1 MVQPVP
7 KNMTREQKEE
17 KVEEFKEK
25 IERYPV
31 IGILDMQ
38 NLPSRQLQ
46 QMKKEMKEFADI
58 KMSRKTLMQIA
69 IEKAEKKDIEQLEEN
84 DAVQPAFIFSD
95 KDPFQL
101 YSLIKKNKT
110 SAAAQGG
117 EISPSDIEVPEGDTG
132 IGPGPMLGKLQQ
144 TGAQVQVD
152 DGSIHVMQSATMIE
166 KGDTITA
173 DDAEILNQLGIEPLE
188 IGLDLNIAFNEGEL
202 FTADELDIDT
212 EEYRKD
218 VESAASLAF
227 NLAVN
232 AGVVNETT
240 AGTIVGEAAQK
251 AKNLSISEGIPTED
265 TIEEVLAH
273 ASSNAEG
280 LDSQVD
286 TESVDLEDESEE
298 DEVEEESSEEESEES
313 DEDSEDKEE

>member
-232 AGVVNETT
+232 VGVVNETT

-298 DEVEEESSEEESEES
+298 DEVEEESSDEESEES

>member
-1 MVQPVP
+1 MVQPKP
-7 KNMTREQKEE
+7 KQMSREEKER

-25 IERYPV
+25 IEDYPV

-38 NLPSRQLQ
+38 SLPSRQLQ
-46 QMKKEMKEFADI
+46 QMKKEMKAFADI
-58 KMSRKTLMQIA
+58 KMSRKTLMEIA
-69 IEKAEKKDIEQLEEN
+69 IDKAEKDDIEQLEDNE
-84 DAVQPAFIFSD
+84 AVQPAFIFSD

-188 IGLDLNIAFNEGEL
+188 IGLDLDIAFSDGEI
-202 FTADELDIDT
+202 FTAEQLDIDT
-212 EEYRKD
+212 DEYRAD
-218 VESAASLAF
+218 VESAAGLAF

-232 AGVVNETT
+232 AGIVNETT

-265 TIEEVLAH
+265 TIEEILAH
-273 ASSNAEG
+273 ASSNAKG
-280 LDSQVD
+280 VDSKVD
-286 TESVDLEDESEE
+286 TDSVDLEDEGG
-298 DEVEEESSEEESEES
+298 EEESSDENES
-313 DEDSEDKEE
+313 DEEQDDSEEE